1 MKKSESIS
9 YTYYYVQQLLNGVP
23 MPDLNDVPLGP
34 CVNELIN
41 RALTHRNIS
50 ISTVAELAGINRSSL
65 YKILDGSVQPQ
76 RNTLLRLALTLELN
90 YEQTQ
95 QLLKAGNVA
104 QLSSQRL
111 RDRVI
116 MAGLLNHDPL
126 DEISNVLEDQGFP
139 NLYAKI

>member
-1 MKKSESIS
+1 MKKDEAMS

-23 MPDLNDVPLGP
+23 MPELDDVPLGP
-34 CVNELIN
+34 SVNELIN
-41 RALTHRNIS
+41 RSLASRNIS
-50 ISTVAELAGINRSSL
+50 ISAVAELAGINRSSL

-126 DEISNVLEDQGFP
+126 DEISNILEDQGFP